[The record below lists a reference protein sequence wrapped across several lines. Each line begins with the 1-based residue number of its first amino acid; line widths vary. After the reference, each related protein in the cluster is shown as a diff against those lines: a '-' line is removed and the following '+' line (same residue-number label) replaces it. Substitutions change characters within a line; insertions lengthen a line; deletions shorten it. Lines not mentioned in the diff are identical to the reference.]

1 MKLKKQ
7 TITETIPALVYF
19 VHSVRLSTLQQP
31 CVSYGTLNSFI
42 LAVT

>member
-19 VHSVRLSTLQQP
+19 VQCQIVNTTTAL
-31 CVSYGTLNSFI
+31 
-42 LAVT
+42 